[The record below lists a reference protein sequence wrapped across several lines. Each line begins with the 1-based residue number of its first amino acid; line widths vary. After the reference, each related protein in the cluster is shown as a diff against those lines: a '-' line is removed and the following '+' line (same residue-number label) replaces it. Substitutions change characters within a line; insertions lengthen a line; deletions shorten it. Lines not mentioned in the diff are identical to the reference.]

1 MQEVGSGAFGKVFVG
16 RRKEKPGTLRAIKM
30 IRKHFSCSQATS
42 EVLVLKMLDHP
53 NLLKLYEIYR
63 HQDCTYLVTE

>member
-16 RRKEKPGTLRAIKM
+16 RRRGKPGTLRAIKM
-30 IRKHFSCSQATS
+30 IRRQFSNSQATS
-42 EVLVLKMLDHP
+42 EVIVLKLLDHP

-63 HQDCTYLVTE
+63 HEDYTYLVTE